1 MVKDTVCFTI
11 ERSLLERFQNYM
23 VERKELISDKK
34 SKSSIVEEALAWYVV
49 KLEKELIPLKRKDLS
64 VVR

>member
-1 MVKDTVCFTI
+1 MVKDTACFTI
-11 ERSLLERFQNYM
+11 ERSLLVRFKSYM

-34 SKSSIVEEALAWYVV
+34 SRSSIVEEALAWYVV
-49 KLEKELIPLKRKDLS
+49 KLEKELIPLKRKDLA